1 MKQDTFPTFEL
12 AKEAAMA
19 QYDSW
24 ISFYKRDEE
33 TKRIA
38 KAQRKVVWKHP

>member
-1 MKQDTFPTFEL
+1 LEL
-12 AKEAAMA
+12 AKEAAMI

-33 TKRIA
+33 EKRVA
-38 KAQRKVVWKHP
+38 KSQRKVVWKHP